1 MQKNFDIVI
10 IGGGLAGASLAL
22 HLSAA
27 PFHDLQV
34 VIIEPRTHEMQLT
47 RDRTWC
53 YWNTGVMKN
62 TPAHRFDD
70 VSVNGQATHLLKSRY
85 PYEMLP
91 SDIFFQSV
99 HAALGKSSN
108 IKQWRGVS
116 VKNVRKCPLNIEI
129 DTSDGIVVAKLVFD
143 SRPIKM
149 AAAALPKNAFLQH
162 FAGWEVIVTKPVFT
176 PTTATLMDFQVP
188 QTPSDGVHFMYV
200 LPVSTTCALIE
211 DTWFTLASR
220 MEESSYVRPDYAAH
234 IRAYLATK
242 FGCLEDDMTI
252 TYREAAVLPM
262 VAGLQAMQ
270 LAHNAPQSAPQVVP
284 IGAAAGMARASS
296 GYAFADTQRAT
307 AAIAATLL
315 QHLQADPS
323 RAFLNQPLLFE
334 PWRAPL
340 LDWMDG
346 IFLTVMATSPARAP
360 QLFEKLFRNVPAD
373 RLVRFLGG
381 VPTYLDLL
389 HVIATCPKWPF
400 IAAAL
405 GKISREAK

>member
-1 MQKNFDIVI
+1 MQKNFDIAI

-22 HLSAA
+22 HLSDVQ
-27 PFHDLQV
+27 FHDLQV
-34 VIIEPRTHEMQLT
+34 VIIEPRTREMQLT

-53 YWNTGVMKN
+53 YWNTDDMKN
-62 TPAHRFDD
+62 MAVHRFDGL
-70 VSVNGQATHLLKSRY
+70 SVNGQATHHFKSRY

-91 SDIFFQSV
+91 SDVFFHSV
-99 HAALGKSSN
+99 HTALDKSSN
-108 IKQWRGVS
+108 IKLWCGVS
-116 VKNVRKCPLNIEI
+116 VKNIRKCPSNIEI
-129 DTSDGIVVAKLVFD
+129 DTSSGIVAAKLVFD

-149 AAAALPKNAFLQH
+149 ATAALPKHAFLQH
-162 FAGWEVIVTKPVFT
+162 FAGWEINVNKPVFT
-176 PTTATLMDFQVP
+176 PNTATLMDFQVP
-188 QTPSDGVHFMYV
+188 QTPHDGVHFMYV
-200 LPVSTTCALIE
+200 LPVSTTSALIE

-220 MEESSYVRPDYAAH
+220 MEESSYVRPDYAANIH
-234 IRAYLATK
+234 AYLATK
-242 FGCLEDDMTI
+242 FGCLDDEMTV

-262 VAGLQAMQ
+262 VAGLQAVPFARHAQ
-270 LAHNAPQSAPQVVP
+270 KSAPQVVH

-307 AAIAATLL
+307 AAIVAIIL

-323 RAFLNQPLLFE
+323 RAFLDQPLSFK

-360 QLFEKLFRNVPAD
+360 QLFENLFRNVPAD

-389 HVIATCPKWPF
+389 HVIAACPKWIF

-405 GKISREAK
+405 GKVSKKSK